1 MVEGGKLKTSNTAKT
16 KVITVEAKVNTVET
30 KVNTVEA
37 KVKLIPNLLI
47 LFLLLLISFRAT
59 KATSYLRFS
68 DQTNEPIDQ
77 ARVCFHFHLNFFAK
91 TFDQYHNLQATNFA
105 SLDGTIV
112 AKNLTQF
119 TICASIYVG
128 FFRKCILD

>member
-16 KVITVEAKVNTVET
+16 KVITVEAKVNTAKT

-37 KVKLIPNLLI
+37 KVKLIPKLI

-59 KATSYLRFS
+59 AATSYLRFS

-77 ARVCFHFHLNFFAK
+77 ATVYFHFHLNFFAK

-119 TICASIYVG
+119 TICASIYIG
-128 FFRKCILD
+128 FFRKYILD